1 MEAKLCFARFPDT
14 RASIEMPGKFLSK
27 MVWDTERTGNSS
39 TRPIVAEWTT
49 AAERSG
55 RESEMVDAHPRRGQW
70 LNGSGRRR

>member
-1 MEAKLCFARFPDT
+1 LFRKISRYARKH
-14 RASIEMPGKFLSK
+14 RNARQVSLSK

-55 RESEMVDAHPRRGQW
+55 RESEIVDAHPRRGQW